1 MSKNNKPEERGVYA
15 FQKIKMGEF
24 LLFLDEDELRYNFM
38 QLPDRYEYALTK
50 KDFIRAIK
58 EKILEFVE
66 VLPMDVYEVSVAN
79 ILKKA

>member
-1 MSKNNKPEERGVYA
+1 MSKDNKPEERGVYA

-24 LLFLDEDELRYNFM
+24 LLFLDEDELKYNFM

-50 KDFIRAIK
+50 NDFIKAVK

-66 VLPMDVYEVSVAN
+66 VLPVDVYEVSVAN
-79 ILKKA
+79 ILKNS

>member
-24 LLFLDEDELRYNFM
+24 LLFLNEDELQYNFM
-38 QLPDRYEYALTK
+38 QLPDRYEYSLTK

>member
-1 MSKNNKPEERGVYA
+1 MSKDNKPEERGVYA

-24 LLFLDEDELRYNFM
+24 LLFLNEDELQYNFM
-38 QLPDRYEYALTK
+38 QLPDRYEYSLTK